1 METKN
6 ISAVALSA
14 KSYTLSTGKSISQL
28 SPYSS
33 YYGIFR
39 DAPRS
44 REQAWEEFGAP
55 SLPVYFMRGVDT
67 FSGII
72 EEFADLSKPMTYE
85 MEKKLYF
92 MMESLLYVRK
102 LIPEVEDSV

>member
-1 METKN
+1 
-6 ISAVALSA
+6 
-14 KSYTLSTGKSISQL
+14 
-28 SPYSS
+28 
-33 YYGIFR
+33 
-39 DAPRS
+39 
-44 REQAWEEFGAP
+44 
-55 SLPVYFMRGVDT
+55 MRGVDT